1 MGLTEREISLVRAG
15 LAVIEPQAGEVTVY
29 FYAILFSRYPQVR
42 ELFPADMDVQRDRL
56 LRGLLRIIE
65 LVDDPPRL
73 VQFCTLLG
81 RDHRKFGTLEAHYP
95 AVGECLLA
103 ALARYAGT
111 AWSQEMASAWTHAY
125 NTAARVMILAAEDD
139 SRLRP
144 ATWKA
149 EIVGHVPRGHGIA
162 EITVRPDQNYPYAAG
177 QYVSME
183 TSWRPLAWRHY
194 SPANAPRPDNT
205 LTFHV
210 RAVSGGTVSSALVH
224 HAVLGDIVQLG
235 PPQGDMTLDAA
246 EDRDLVCVA
255 GGTGLAPIRAILEEA
270 ARSGMRRYVDLFV
283 GARTAEE
290 LYGLDDM
297 LRMAQR
303 QYWLSV
309 RAAVSHQHIVGREG
323 TLPQVLREFGP
334 WDQHEAFLCGPPDM
348 VISAART
355 LLGSGVPM
363 ARIHHDPLDTPVLNT
378 PLAPARDPQE
388 NAPL

>member
-1 MGLTEREISLVRAG
+1 MVRAG
-15 LAVIEPQAGEVTVY
+15 LAVVESQAAEMTVY

-42 ELFPADMDVQRDRL
+42 QLFPADMDVQRDRL

-65 LVDDPPRL
+65 LVDDPHRL
-73 VQFCTLLG
+73 VQFCSLLG
-81 RDHRKFGTLEAHYP
+81 RDHRKFGTVDAHYP

-103 ALARYAGT
+103 ALARYAGD
-111 AWSQEMASAWTHAY
+111 AWTHEMAAAWTRAY
-125 NTAARVMILAAEDD
+125 NTAARVMILAAQDD
-139 SRLRP
+139 SRVRP

-149 EIVGHVPRGHGIA
+149 EIVGHLPRGHGIA
-162 EITVRPDQNYPYAAG
+162 EITVRPDQAYPYVAG
-177 QYVSME
+177 QYVTME
-183 TSWRPLAWRHY
+183 TPWRPQAWRHY

-205 LTFHV
+205 LTFHI

-224 HAVLGDIVQLG
+224 HATVGDIVQLG
-235 PPQGDMTLDAA
+235 SPQGEMALSSA

-270 ARSGMRRYVDLFV
+270 ARTGIRRYVDLFI

-303 QYWLSV
+303 QHWLSV

-323 TLPQVLREFGP
+323 TLPQVLHEFGP
-334 WDQHEAFLCGPPDM
+334 WDQHEAFLCGPPAM
-348 VISAART
+348 VTTAVRT
-355 LLGSGVPM
+355 LIRDGVP
-363 ARIHHDPLDTPVLNT
+363 ASRIHYDPLETPVLNT
-378 PLAPARDPQE
+378 PLAPARHRQE